1 MSGAASRR
9 QHKQFCDIEGW
20 HVLLNARGKSVGHH
34 ITYELPLDDGRVLRT
49 RVSRPA
55 NNDTYGPSLWTAI
68 LRDQLDVTEAAF
80 WDCVRGQVRPP
91 RPAAAVQ
98 PPPTGLPASLVHQL
112 KTTLGI
118 SDSEVASMSK
128 DEAVARMSAH
138 WSQPPS

>member
-9 QHKQFCDIEGW
+9 QHKKFCDIEGW
-20 HVLLNARGKSVGHH
+20 QVVRNARGKPVGHH

-80 WDCVRGQVRPP
+80 WDCVERHVQPP
-91 RPAAAVQ
+91 RPGAVVE
-98 PPPTGLPASLVHQL
+98 PPATGLPASLVHQL
-112 KTTLGI
+112 KTTLGLT
-118 SDSEVASMSK
+118 DSEIAPMSK

-138 WSQPPS
+138 WSHPPS